1 MKRSD
6 KSALVATLAQRLG
19 EANLAMVSEY
29 QGLTAAQSTELRR
42 RMRAA
47 RAEFR
52 IAKNT
57 LVRRAIREGRFSGLD
72 RYLGGPVGVILSFGD
87 PVAVAKAVTEFRD
100 AGDKFKLRGGL
111 LEGQVLSREEIQQLA
126 AMPPREVVI
135 AQLLGLIQAPASRL
149 VRLLNEPGAG
159 LARLMDAIA
168 KKAEAAAPPA
178 AG

>member
-6 KSALVATLAQRLG
+6 KGALVAALTQRMG
-19 EANLAMVSEY
+19 EAKLALVSEY
-29 QGLTAAQSTELRR
+29 QGMTAAQSTEFRR

-47 RAEFR
+47 RAEFK

-57 LVRRAIREGRFSGLD
+57 LMRRAIGQGRFAGLE

-87 PVAVAKAVTEFRD
+87 PVAAAKAVSEFRD

-111 LEGQVLSREEIQQLA
+111 LDGQVLSREEVLQLA

-159 LARLMDAIA
+159 LARLMDALA
-168 KKAEAAAPPA
+168 KKAQAAEPPA
-178 AG
+178 QG